1 MNVLSIDPQHV
12 LVPDDEIHLMKAME
26 KHGVT
31 PVPVQMRHMRTLA
44 GGPHCVSQDLVREG
58 KLESYWK

>member
-1 MNVLSIDPQHV
+1 
-12 LVPDDEIHLMKAME
+12 ME